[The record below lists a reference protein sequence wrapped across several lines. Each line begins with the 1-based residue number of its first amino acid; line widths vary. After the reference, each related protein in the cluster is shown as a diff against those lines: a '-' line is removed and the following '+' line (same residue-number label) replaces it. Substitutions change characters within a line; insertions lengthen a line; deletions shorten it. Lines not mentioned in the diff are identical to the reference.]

1 MADKIQYEKFAAR
14 IRKIFQEHGEQSV
27 LPMEDYLQ
35 TELASLDAPDKM
47 KVIKKLIEG
56 FDASRPDA
64 DRPSSMPID
73 DHVLAR
79 VIKLLL
85 GRDISPADFNSGEL
99 LESLANSI
107 NTVFESLNQLIS
119 VINTTLVGKQ
129 DSDQT
134 IRQVIGY
141 HLEGSPNTRSLESYI
156 GQIGNAFFQSQ
167 EASKKAAHT
176 KVMEILEELSPER
189 IKKEAG
195 VSKLTP
201 LRKSRYYEVYEE
213 KFEKF
218 ENWFESGRFMESF
231 LREFEK
237 NCQKISF

>member
-1 MADKIQYEKFAAR
+1 MADQIQYEKLEAR
-14 IRKIFQEHGEQSV
+14 IQKIFQEHGEQSV

-35 TELASLDAPDKM
+35 AELASLDAPDKM
-47 KVIKKLIEG
+47 MVLERLIQG
-56 FDASRPDA
+56 FDVSVPAGD
-64 DRPSSMPID
+64 PSSIAID

-85 GRDISPADFNSGEL
+85 GRDISSADFNSGEL

-156 GQIGNAFFQSQ
+156 GQIGDAFFQSQ

-176 KVMEILEELSPER
+176 KVMEILEELSPEK

-195 VSKLTP
+195 VSKLAP

-218 ENWFESGRFMESF
+218 
-231 LREFEK
+231 
-237 NCQKISF
+237 

>member
-1 MADKIQYEKFAAR
+1 MADRIQYEKLTAR
-14 IRKIFQEHGEQSV
+14 IRKIFQEHGEQSAIPV
-27 LPMEDYLQ
+27 EDYLQ
-35 TELASLDAPDKM
+35 TELASFEVPDKI
-47 KVIKKLIEG
+47 KVLERLIQG
-56 FDASRPDA
+56 FDISEPDA
-64 DRPSSMPID
+64 SPPQAIPID

-85 GRDISPADFNSGEL
+85 GRDISQTDFNSSEL
-99 LESLANSI
+99 LESLADSI

-119 VINTTLVGKQ
+119 VINTTLVGNQ

-176 KVMEILEELSPER
+176 KVMEILEELSPEK

-195 VSKLTP
+195 VSKLAP

-237 NCQKISF
+237 NCQKLSF

>member
-1 MADKIQYEKFAAR
+1 MAERIQYEKLAAR
-14 IRKIFQEHGEQSV
+14 IQNIFQAHGEQSA
-27 LPMEDYLQ
+27 LPVEDYLQ
-35 TELASLDAPDKM
+35 AELASLDVSDKM
-47 KVIKKLIEG
+47 KVLERLIEG
-56 FDASRPDA
+56 FDVSGPDA
-64 DRPSSMPID
+64 LPPQAIPID

-85 GRDISPADFNSGEL
+85 GRDISPADFSSGEL

-107 NTVFESLNQLIS
+107 TTVFESLNQLIS
-119 VINTTLVGKQ
+119 VINTTLVGNQ

-195 VSKLTP
+195 VSKLAP

>member
-1 MADKIQYEKFAAR
+1 MADRIQYEKLAAR
-14 IRKIFQEHGEQSV
+14 IQKIFQEYGEQSV
-27 LPMEDYLQ
+27 LPVEDYLK
-35 TELASLDAPDKM
+35 TELASLDVPDKM
-47 KVIKKLIEG
+47 KVLERLIEG
-56 FDASRPDA
+56 FDIAGPA
-64 DRPSSMPID
+64 DRPSSIPID

-85 GRDISPADFNSGEL
+85 GRDISPADFNSDEL

-119 VINTTLVGKQ
+119 VINTTLVGHQ

-156 GQIGNAFFQSQ
+156 GQIGTAFFQSQ
-167 EASKKAAHT
+167 EASKKAAHA

-195 VSKLTP
+195 ISKLSP

-218 ENWFESGRFMESF
+218 ETWFESGRFMESF